1 VLKEFRSFKE
11 EIAELSA
18 DWMLVMEAVTVL
30 LAEEM
35 ELKMVVAALTLAVFS
50 ACRA

>member
-18 DWMLVMEAVTVL
+18 DWMVVMVL

-35 ELKMVVAALTLAVFS
+35 ELKIVVAALTLAVFS

>member
-1 VLKEFRSFKE
+1 MLKEIKLFKE

-18 DWMLVMEAVTVL
+18 VWMEVMEAETVL

-35 ELKMVVAALTLAVFS
+35 EAKMVVAELTLAVFS
-50 ACRA
+50 AWSA